1 MYSNKNKRGTISSS
15 LEELLKYLR
24 LLTPPK
30 HFTWNIITPNDVIKA
45 IKLLINSDSKIVY

>member
-15 LEELLKYLR
+15 LEELLKYLH

-30 HFTWNIITPNDVIKA
+30 HFTGNIITLNDAIKA
-45 IKLLINSDSKIVY
+45 IKLLTNSDSKIVY